1 MQGNRLT
8 VLPPQIGQL
17 DFLNPRSVIKL
28 DDNPWVPLIED
39 QLVLGIGHVIE
50 FIRKEEYRYS
60 WATFRTLH
68 SAQFHPCCLQV
79 PLQPAHASQHPA
91 AREDRSQ
98 EGRNARSQELAVV
111 SQRH

>member
-1 MQGNRLT
+1 MCHCLIDTVLVFCHCFFYQMQGNRLT

-50 FIRKEEYRYS
+50 FIRKEEYR
-60 WATFRTLH
+60 
-68 SAQFHPCCLQV
+68 
-79 PLQPAHASQHPA
+79 
-91 AREDRSQ
+91 
-98 EGRNARSQELAVV
+98 
-111 SQRH
+111 